1 MLDGAVGRVYMPR
14 QAQKLDALA
23 LAKPKGL
30 KRERRGAA
38 ADRQAAK
45 RARDNAPGGGPVDAD
60 DE

>member
-1 MLDGAVGRVYMPR
+1 MPR
-14 QAQKLDALA
+14 QAQDLEKLA

-30 KRERRGAA
+30 KRERRSAA

-45 RARDNAPGGGPVDAD
+45 RQRDNAPGGGPDAVDAD